1 MSENYREVVSK
12 DISLVF
18 SNIEEAY
25 FWIKDLVSECENRE
39 VLSACI
45 KDYYEGCVASVTGDS
60 ASVGA
65 YLVRELCFGIP
76 SSVFDEIAEDF
87 WSIFSDGGDDAA

>member
-12 DISLVF
+12 DISRVF

-45 KDYYEGCVASVTGDS
+45 KDYYEV
-60 ASVGA
+60 
-65 YLVRELCFGIP
+65 
-76 SSVFDEIAEDF
+76 
-87 WSIFSDGGDDAA
+87 